1 VDAGPKPRAI
11 DGRRSAEEALS
22 VNHGNQQF
30 QLRYPS
36 IFEDLAYGGITVRR
50 SCCISPMSVTPM
62 MPIPVLSAHT
72 ELRCAVRF
80 PLHLTV
86 QLVSEDRQ
94 YAAVT
99 ENISANGILFH
110 LDEPIPEDSQAEF
123 ALRMPA
129 SALGAASDVMMYGVG
144 RIIRRSSASGKFHA
158 AVVIDEYRFQQL
170 TGPGRHSPWLM

>member
-1 VDAGPKPRAI
+1 M
-11 DGRRSAEEALS
+11 
-22 VNHGNQQF
+22 NHGNQQF
-30 QLRYPS
+30 QLRYMS
-36 IFEDLAYGGITVRR
+36 RFEDLAHGGITVRR
-50 SCCISPMSVTPM
+50 GCISPMGVIPT
-62 MPIPVLSAHT
+62 MPIPVLDAHT

-80 PLHLTV
+80 PLHLAV

-129 SALGAASDVMMYGVG
+129 SALGAASDVMMYCVG
-144 RIIRRSSASGKFHA
+144 RIIRCYSASGKFHA
-158 AVVIDEYRFQQL
+158 AVVIDEYRFQLL
-170 TGPGRHSPWLM
+170 TGLGRGSPWLM